1 MGKKK
6 VMLVLDDETGI
17 LGIFEELL
25 GKDYEIHCCKNIE
38 EGLEV
43 LKENK
48 PEIMFLDYLVNGEI
62 GLGLIDRVK
71 EEKLDTSWAI
81 MTSYKR
87 MISDKDLDKMG
98 KCPIIE
104 KPFKLE
110 ILRETLEKFL
120 DKEKK

>member
-25 GKDYEIHCCKNIE
+25 GEDYEIHCCKNIE
-38 EGLEV
+38 EGLDA
-43 LKENK
+43 LKENR

-62 GLGLIDRVK
+62 GLDLIDKVK
-71 EEKLDTSWAI
+71 EEKLETAWAV

-98 KCPIIE
+98 ECPIIE

-110 ILRETLEKFL
+110 LLRETLEDILK
-120 DKEKK
+120 KEKK

>member
-1 MGKKK
+1 MKRFEASRCYLQK
-6 VMLVLDDETGI
+6 
-17 LGIFEELL
+17 IFV
-25 GKDYEIHCCKNIE
+25 IHFCKNIE
-38 EGLEV
+38 VGLEV

-87 MISDKDLDKMG
+87 MISDKDLDKSSIPDLSLTLI
-98 KCPIIE
+98 KT
-104 KPFKLE
+104 LE
-110 ILRETLEKFL
+110 ISWRDISFCSTLN
-120 DKEKK
+120 